1 MSNVV
6 KIIDL
11 KNQSEASIIDSILNE
26 NNIPHNI
33 KSFHDS
39 AYNGIWQTQYGWGIL
54 EAPEEYKDEIIKIF
68 QEIKKDI

>member
-1 MSNVV
+1 MANVI

-39 AYNGIWQTQYGWGIL
+39 AYDGIWQTQYGWGIL
-54 EAPEEYKDEIIKIF
+54 EAPEEYKDEIISIYK
-68 QEIKKDI
+68 EIKKDI